1 MSETL
6 GVEPLSETTVAGPRP
21 AFANYIGGEWGPSA
35 SGHTYEKRNPARP
48 SEVVGEF
55 PSSGEEDVNAA
66 VEAAAAAFRLWS
78 ATPAAGRAAV
88 LMKAADAVEARVEQI
103 ARDMTL
109 EMGKPLREAR
119 LESARAAAIFRF
131 FAGEAWRPK
140 GEMYEQ
146 SATGS
151 AVYTLR
157 RPVGVVG
164 LITPWNFP
172 AAIPAWKLAPAL
184 VFGNTVVMKLAQEA
198 PLTGLH
204 LAACLEE
211 AGLPAGV
218 LNVVIG
224 RGADVGTP
232 LVTHPEVRAISFTG
246 SVEVGKQ
253 VREQATALDKRVQ
266 LELGGHNPLI
276 VMADAKLEKAVEAAY
291 AGAFWSAG
299 QKCTATRRIYVED
312 AVYDDFKKLLLDRID
327 RGKVGD
333 PSHPET
339 EVGPVVNEKQLEDIL
354 GAVEQ
359 GRREGGTVLSG
370 GSRLDDDA
378 YLIAPTLFESVE
390 DDAMLSREEVFGPVT
405 SLYRFSS
412 LDEALERANAVE
424 YGLSASIFTTDLET
438 SQRFVNEAEAG
449 LLHVNSQTAGADVH
463 VPFGGIKGS
472 GFGPHE
478 QGRAALEFYTEV
490 VTVYQDV

>member
-1 MSETL
+1 MSDTA
-6 GVEPLSETTVAGPRP
+6 VATRGRCNLI
-21 AFANYIGGEWGPSA
+21 AGEWRPSA
-35 SGHTYEKRNPARP
+35 SGETYEKHNPARP
-48 SEVVGEF
+48 SEVIGDF
-55 PSSGEEDVNAA
+55 PASSGEDVDAA
-66 VEAAAAAFRLWS
+66 VDAALSAVPAWSGMAAAARGAVL
-78 ATPAAGRAAV
+78 TRAAD
-88 LMKAADAVEARVEQI
+88 LVEERVEEI
-103 ARDMTL
+103 AQDMTR

-151 AVYTLR
+151 SVYTLR
-157 RPVGVVG
+157 RPLGVVG

-184 VFGNTVVMKLAQEA
+184 VFGNTVVLKLAQEA

-204 LAACLEE
+204 LAACLDEG
-211 AGLPAGV
+211 GLPAGV

-224 RGADVGTP
+224 RGSEVGTP
-232 LVTHPEVRAISFTG
+232 LVRHPAVRAISFTG
-246 SVEVGKQ
+246 SVEVGRQ
-253 VREQATALDKRVQ
+253 VREEATALGKRVQ

-276 VMADAKLEKAVEAAY
+276 VMADARLDRAVEAAY

-299 QKCTATRRIYVED
+299 QKCTATRRIYVQES
-312 AVYDDFKKLLLDRID
+312 VYDDFRERLLRRIEE
-327 RGKVGD
+327 GKVGD
-333 PSHPET
+333 PGDPAT
-339 EVGPVVNEKQLEDIL
+339 EVGPLVNEKQLNDIL
-354 GAVEQ
+354 AAVEQ
-359 GRREGGTVLSG
+359 GEQEGATLLVG
-370 GSRLDDDA
+370 GERIDDES
-378 YLIAPTLFESVE
+378 YLVAPTLFENVD

-405 SLYRFSS
+405 SLYRFGS
-412 LDEALERANAVE
+412 LEEAIRRANAVE
-424 YGLSASIFTTDLET
+424 YGLSASIFTSDLEAA
-438 SQRFVNEAEAG
+438 QRFVNEVEAG

-490 VTVYQDV
+490 VTVYHDV